1 MAAQSKQKTPRKLA
15 VRLKRSKPK
24 ADDGGMV
31 VFPTASGKLA
41 TTWIKNVDNIISEG
55 TGNID
60 FDRLRVMK
68 EKLETALGLINSRL
82 TEESVNK
89 IKAESD
95 RFVLDKVNHFI
106 KNCVGTVV
114 RLRNRERRFNQGNA
128 GSRSLL
134 VSKACIQDGKRLYI
148 EGLTFDPRSRMIPL
162 YHGETCTRYRHVQ
175 LVQLHVMEHSTVSQ
189 FQFSVD
195 LDDIAII
202 TPNTNVANNSEYT
215 ITPKDGVSFYVID
228 VGVEPPHS
236 GDELLKFLL
245 EDAERAYV
253 YKNNPMAHLYDPE
266 SVESDKSKKE
276 SKKCKL
282 KLKRKSG
289 RPEPSSSK

>member
-1 MAAQSKQKTPRKLA
+1 
-15 VRLKRSKPK
+15 
-24 ADDGGMV
+24 MV

-68 EKLETALGLINSRL
+68 DKLETALGLINSRL

-95 RFVLDKVNHFI
+95 RFVLDKINHFI

-134 VSKACIQDGKRLYI
+134 VSKACIQDGNRLYI

-162 YHGETCTRYRHVQ
+162 YHGETVPRYSHVPMRI
-175 LVQLHVMEHSTVSQ
+175 HIMEHSTVSQ

-195 LDDIAII
+195 LADIAIV
-202 TPNTNVANNSEYT
+202 TPNSTVTNNSEYT

-266 SVESDKSKKE
+266 PAESDKSKKE
-276 SKKCKL
+276 SKKCKV

>member
-1 MAAQSKQKTPRKLA
+1 
-15 VRLKRSKPK
+15 
-24 ADDGGMV
+24 MV

-60 FDRLRVMK
+60 FDRLCVMK

-95 RFVLDKVNHFI
+95 RFVLDKINHFI
-106 KNCVGTVV
+106 NNCVGTVV

-162 YHGETCTRYRHVQ
+162 YHGETFTGYRH
-175 LVQLHVMEHSTVSQ
+175 VQLHVMEHSTVSQ

-195 LDDIAII
+195 LADIAVI
-202 TPNTNVANNSEYT
+202 TPNSNAANNREYT
-215 ITPKDGVSFYVID
+215 IAPKDGVSFYVID

-245 EDAERAYV
+245 EDADRAYV
-253 YKNNPMAHLYDPE
+253 YKNNPMAHLHDPE
-266 SVESDKSKKE
+266 PVESDKSKKE
-276 SKKCKL
+276 SKKCKA
-282 KLKRKSG
+282 KPKRKLG
-289 RPEPSSSK
+289 RSEPSSSK

>member
-1 MAAQSKQKTPRKLA
+1 MAALSKQKTPRKLA

-24 ADDGGMV
+24 EDDGGMV

-55 TGNID
+55 TGKID
-60 FDRLRVMK
+60 FDRLCVMK
-68 EKLETALGLINSRL
+68 EKLETALGLISSRL
-82 TEESVNK
+82 TEMSVNK

-95 RFVLDKVNHFI
+95 KYVMDKLNHFI

-162 YHGETCTRYRHVQ
+162 YHGDTFTRYRHA
-175 LVQLHVMEHSTVSQ
+175 QLHVMEHSTVSQ

-195 LDDIAII
+195 LADIAVV
-202 TPNTNVANNSEYT
+202 TPDLNVANNSEYT
-215 ITPKDGVSFYVID
+215 ITPKDGVSIYVID

-236 GDELLKFLL
+236 GDELVKFLL
-245 EDAERAYV
+245 EAAERAYV
-253 YKNNPMAHLYDPE
+253 YKNNPMAHLYDP
-266 SVESDKSKKE
+266 VPTESDKSKKE
-276 SKKCKL
+276 SKKCKV
-282 KLKRKSG
+282 KLKRKLG

>member
-1 MAAQSKQKTPRKLA
+1 
-15 VRLKRSKPK
+15 
-24 ADDGGMV
+24 MV

-60 FDRLRVMK
+60 FDRLCVMK
-68 EKLETALGLINSRL
+68 DKLETALGLINSRL

-202 TPNTNVANNSEYT
+202 TPNSNVANNSEYT

-266 SVESDKSKKE
+266 PAESDKSKKE
-276 SKKCKL
+276 SKRCKL

>member
-1 MAAQSKQKTPRKLA
+1 MVAQSKQKTPRKLA
-15 VRLKRSKPK
+15 VRLKKSKPK
-24 ADDGGMV
+24 TDDGGMV

-55 TGNID
+55 TGKID
-60 FDRLRVMK
+60 FDRLCVMK
-68 EKLETALGLINSRL
+68 EKLETALGLVSSRL
-82 TEESVNK
+82 TEISVNK

-95 RFVLDKVNHFI
+95 KYVMDKLNHFI

-148 EGLTFDPRSRMIPL
+148 EGLTFDPRSRMTPL
-162 YHGETCTRYRHVQ
+162 YNGETFTRYSH
-175 LVQLHVMEHSTVSQ
+175 VQLHVMEHSTVSQ

-195 LDDIAII
+195 LADIAVI
-202 TPNTNVANNSEYT
+202 TPDLNVANNSEYT
-215 ITPKDGVSFYVID
+215 ITPKDGVSIYVID

-236 GDELLKFLL
+236 GDELVKFLL
-245 EDAERAYV
+245 EAAERAYV
-253 YKNNPMAHLYDPE
+253 YKNNPMAHLYDP
-266 SVESDKSKKE
+266 VPTESDKSKKE
-276 SKKCKL
+276 SKKCRV
-282 KLKRKSG
+282 KLKRKLG
-289 RPEPSSSK
+289 RPERLSSK

>member
-60 FDRLRVMK
+60 IDRLRVMK
-68 EKLETALGLINSRL
+68 DTLETALGLINSRL

-202 TPNTNVANNSEYT
+202 TPNSNVANNSEYT

-276 SKKCKL
+276 SKRCKV

>member
-1 MAAQSKQKTPRKLA
+1 MAAQSKQKTPRKL
-15 VRLKRSKPK
+15 VVKLKRSKPK

-60 FDRLRVMK
+60 FDRLRVVK

-82 TEESVNK
+82 TDESVNK
-89 IKAESD
+89 IIAESD

-134 VSKACIQDGKRLYI
+134 VSKACLQDGKRLYI

-162 YHGETCTRYRHVQ
+162 YHGETFNRYRH
-175 LVQLHVMEHSTVSQ
+175 VQLHVMEHSTVSQ

-195 LDDIAII
+195 LADIAIL
-202 TPNTNVANNSEYT
+202 TPNSNVANNSEYT
-215 ITPKDGVSFYVID
+215 ITPTDGVSFYVID

-236 GDELLKFLL
+236 GEELMKFLL
-245 EDAERAYV
+245 EAAERAYV
-253 YKNNPMAHLYDPE
+253 YKKNPMAHLYDPE
-266 SVESDKSKKE
+266 PAELDKSKKE
-276 SKKCKL
+276 SKKCRV

>member
-60 FDRLRVMK
+60 FDRLCVMK

-95 RFVLDKVNHFI
+95 QFVLNKVNHFI

-134 VSKACIQDGKRLYI
+134 VSNACIQDGKRLYI
-148 EGLTFDPRSRMIPL
+148 EGLTFDPRSRMVPL
-162 YHGETCTRYRHVQ
+162 YHGETFTRYRH
-175 LVQLHVMEHSTVSQ
+175 VQLHVMEHSTVSQ

-195 LDDIAII
+195 LADIAII
-202 TPNTNVANNSEYT
+202 TPNLNVANNSEYT

-236 GDELLKFLL
+236 GDELMKFLL

-266 SVESDKSKKE
+266 TAESDKSKKE
-276 SKKCKL
+276 SKRCKV

>member
-1 MAAQSKQKTPRKLA
+1 
-15 VRLKRSKPK
+15 
-24 ADDGGMV
+24 MV

-60 FDRLRVMK
+60 IDRLRVVK

-82 TEESVNK
+82 TDESVNR
-89 IKAESD
+89 IIAESD

-162 YHGETCTRYRHVQ
+162 YHGDTFTRYRH
-175 LVQLHVMEHSTVSQ
+175 VQLHVMEHSTVSQ

-195 LDDIAII
+195 LADITIL
-202 TPNTNVANNSEYT
+202 TPNSNRANNSEYT
-215 ITPKDGVSFYVID
+215 ITPTDGVSFYVID

-236 GDELLKFLL
+236 GT
-245 EDAERAYV
+245 
-253 YKNNPMAHLYDPE
+253 N
-266 SVESDKSKKE
+266 
-276 SKKCKL
+276 C
-282 KLKRKSG
+282 
-289 RPEPSSSK
+289 

>member
-60 FDRLRVMK
+60 IDRLRVVK
-68 EKLETALGLINSRL
+68 EKMETALGLINSRL
-82 TEESVNK
+82 TDESVNR
-89 IKAESD
+89 IIAESD

-162 YHGETCTRYRHVQ
+162 YHGEPFNRYRH
-175 LVQLHVMEHSTVSQ
+175 VQLHVMEHSTVSQ

-195 LDDIAII
+195 LADITIL
-202 TPNTNVANNSEYT
+202 TPNSSVANNGEYT
-215 ITPKDGVSFYVID
+215 ITPTDGVSFYVID

-253 YKNNPMAHLYDPE
+253 YKKNPMAHLYDPE
-266 SVESDKSKKE
+266 PAESDKSKKE
-276 SKKCKL
+276 SKRCKV

>member
-1 MAAQSKQKTPRKLA
+1 MAAQSKQKTPRKL
-15 VRLKRSKPK
+15 VVKLKRSKPNE
-24 ADDGGMV
+24 DDGGMV

-68 EKLETALGLINSRL
+68 DKLETALGLINSRL

-95 RFVLDKVNHFI
+95 RFVLDKINHFI

-134 VSKACIQDGKRLYI
+134 VSKACIQDGNRLYI

-162 YHGETCTRYRHVQ
+162 YHGETVPRYSHVPMRI
-175 LVQLHVMEHSTVSQ
+175 HIMEHSTVSQ

-195 LDDIAII
+195 LADIAIV
-202 TPNTNVANNSEYT
+202 TPNSTVTNNSEYT

-266 SVESDKSKKE
+266 PAESDKSKKE
-276 SKKCKL
+276 SKKCKV

>member
-60 FDRLRVMK
+60 FDRLCVMK
-68 EKLETALGLINSRL
+68 DKLETALGLINSRL

-162 YHGETCTRYRHVQ
+162 YHGETFTRYRH
-175 LVQLHVMEHSTVSQ
+175 VQLHVMEHSTVSQ

-202 TPNTNVANNSEYT
+202 APDLNAANNREYT

-236 GDELLKFLL
+236 GEELMKFLL

-253 YKNNPMAHLYDPE
+253 YKKNNPMATEPA
-266 SVESDKSKKE
+266 ESDKSKKE
-276 SKKCKL
+276 SKKCKV
-282 KLKRKSG
+282 KLKRKLG